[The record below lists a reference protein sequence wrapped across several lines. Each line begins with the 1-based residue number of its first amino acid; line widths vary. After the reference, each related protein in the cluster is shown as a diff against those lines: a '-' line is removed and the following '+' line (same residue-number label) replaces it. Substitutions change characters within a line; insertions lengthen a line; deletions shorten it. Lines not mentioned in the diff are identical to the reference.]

1 MKNPIYIEYRR
12 STLLGI
18 ILVLLLSALGAVV
31 HYIRSLDDNVLQT
44 KFRLSAVGNQLD
56 SEFTP
61 VLAFMEAVRRASL
74 LKMSLPA
81 VETDASLLLLQ
92 LSDLCVDF
100 LERQIGAGHGRIG
113 ACGLNELI
121 SRCVI

>member
-1 MKNPIYIEYRR
+1 MQFDSAFCIVCKRQFILICKRSCMKNPIYIEYRR

-74 LKMSLPA
+74 L
-81 VETDASLLLLQ
+81 
-92 LSDLCVDF
+92 
-100 LERQIGAGHGRIG
+100 
-113 ACGLNELI
+113 
-121 SRCVI
+121 